1 MAPSCRGKRGIQFH
15 TRTNM
20 KHELN
25 IIKKALDADMARA
38 TTTDEKRPIM
48 RALAQ
53 LEGLVDYFTARDP
66 YEAEQADD
74 ESDGDLNKACDA
86 ETYRHA

>member
-1 MAPSCRGKRGIQFH
+1 
-15 TRTNM
+15 M

-25 IIKKALDADMARA
+25 IIKNALDADMARA
-38 TTTDEKRPIM
+38 TTVDEKRPIM

-53 LEGLVDYFTARDP
+53 LEGLSDYFAARDP

-74 ESDGDLNKACDA
+74 EADGDLNKACYA